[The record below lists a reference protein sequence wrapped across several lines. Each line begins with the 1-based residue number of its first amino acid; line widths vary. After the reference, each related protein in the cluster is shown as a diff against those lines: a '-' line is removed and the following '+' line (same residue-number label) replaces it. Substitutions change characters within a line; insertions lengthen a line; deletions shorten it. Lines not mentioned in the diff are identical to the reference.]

1 MEVNASLAKVDIV
14 KFDRIGNFEL
24 WQRRLKDL
32 LVQQG
37 LVKVLYG
44 KTKKLEKM
52 TNDEWEELKMKA
64 VSVGT
69 REYALVEWTVAEKN
83 GIAT

>member
-1 MEVNASLAKVDIV
+1 M
-14 KFDRIGNFEL
+14 
-24 WQRRLKDL
+24 

-69 REYALVEWTVAEKN
+69 REYALVEWTVAKKN